1 MNPGFGLHW
10 APDQD
15 GTTVHHARTAIAF
28 VAAKVFLFCSLLA
41 AQASAEESSI
51 FHGYL
56 DLRLSNAYITP
67 RGLVVENEG
76 LVFQPLFLLFAD
88 LYQSNGP
95 LSKVTAYVG
104 MWNSAP
110 AMSRKR
116 WTPQRVTGTKW
127 IF

>member
-1 MNPGFGLHW
+1 MRWVLKSPVIVKGVCTLNPGFGPHW
-10 APDQD
+10 APGQN

-28 VAAKVFLFCSLLA
+28 FAATVLILCSLVA
-41 AQASAEESSI
+41 VQAGAEESSI
-51 FHGYL
+51 FRGFL
-56 DLRLSNAYITP
+56 DLRLSDAYITP

-104 MWNSAP
+104 MWNS
-110 AMSRKR
+110 
-116 WTPQRVTGTKW
+116 RVHLD
-127 IF
+127 